1 MNAYAGRSVPMDV
14 VLGRE
19 RTQRAQVIKQADVV
33 ALLALLPD
41 AFPGTGGGTN
51 FDHYEPRCGHG
62 SSLSR
67 AMHGLAA
74 ARLGRS
80 ETALDYFRRSAAI
93 DLADTHVAIGGGI
106 HIAALGGL
114 WQMAIFG
121 FAGVS
126 LRADGLAF
134 DPHLPEAWHSLDFRV
149 QWHGRELA
157 VSLDGTSRRLRVTL
171 EKGAP
176 MTVFAGAAAFVIAMG
191 EPLDVPLPIDAK

>member
-33 ALLALLPD
+33 ALLALLPEV
-41 AFPGTGGGTN
+41 FPGTGGATN
-51 FDHYEPRCGHG
+51 FDHYGPRCGHG

-80 ETALDYFRRSAAI
+80 EAALGYFHRSAAI

-114 WQMAIFG
+114 WQMAILG

-134 DPHLPEAWHSLDFRV
+134 DPRLPEAWHSLEFRI
-149 QWHGRELA
+149 QWRGRDLA
-157 VSLDGTSRRLRVTL
+157 VAIDGTSRRLRVTL
-171 EKGAP
+171 ERGAP
-176 MTVFAGAAAFVIAMG
+176 MTVFVGEAGSVVAMDRPLSVPSAAG
-191 EPLDVPLPIDAK
+191 